1 MAVTEAGLYINSVTH
16 DGNSLGTPVG
26 YAWDEQIDYVEIPAA
41 GKEGPSAQGSVRKRL
56 VAEVEY
62 LEGARLAVE
71 AVGTLIIKV
80 HLKDGGERTVT
91 ITNMKTGTLS
101 DSSGTTPTR
110 FRQQFVHEGD
120 MDTSPVAIAET

>member
-16 DGNSLGTPVG
+16 DGTPFGTPVG
-26 YAWDEQIDYVEIPAA
+26 YAWDNQVDYVEIPAA

-56 VAEVEY
+56 VAEIEY
-62 LEGARLAVE
+62 LEGQPADIE
-71 AVGTLIIKV
+71 SVGTLIIKV

-91 ITNMKTGTLS
+91 MTSMKAGTYS

-120 MDTSPVAIAET
+120 MDTDPVTIAET